1 VVHFT
6 DRDDCEINWG
16 KVKEKA
22 RDPRSDISKAFRIVT
37 RGKQF
42 IVLDTETT
50 GFCAN
55 RGDKMIEVA
64 FQKYYIRNDELREGD
79 VFQSYVDP
87 ERFIPY
93 NITNLTRITNE
104 DVQNKPV
111 IEELLPDIIRFIG
124 KSYVVGHNVAF
135 DLRFLHREMDEAG
148 YDRFKG
154 KKIVD
159 TVKISRQMYGRER
172 KHKLLTCARREGIER
187 FSKEHYHSALHDV
200 QVTAGVFFSM
210 LKKIARGLE

>member
-1 VVHFT
+1 MVNFT
-6 DRDDCEINWG
+6 DRDDCEINWK

-22 RDPRSDISKAFRIVT
+22 RDPLSDISRALLIVA

-64 FQKYYIRNDELREGD
+64 FQKYSIRKDELIEGEI
-79 VFQSYVDP
+79 FQSYVDP

-111 IEELLPDIIRFIG
+111 IEELLPDIVRFIG
-124 KSYVVGHNVAF
+124 KSHVVGHNVAF
-135 DLRFLHREMDEAG
+135 DLRFLYRVMDEAG

-154 KKIVD
+154 KRIVD
-159 TVKISRQMYGRER
+159 TVKISRLMYGRER
-172 KHKLLTCARREGIER
+172 KHKLLDCARREGIER
-187 FSKEHYHSALHDV
+187 FSKDNYHSALHDV
-200 QVTAGVFFSM
+200 QVTAGVFYSM
-210 LKKIARGLE
+210 VRKMADKLS